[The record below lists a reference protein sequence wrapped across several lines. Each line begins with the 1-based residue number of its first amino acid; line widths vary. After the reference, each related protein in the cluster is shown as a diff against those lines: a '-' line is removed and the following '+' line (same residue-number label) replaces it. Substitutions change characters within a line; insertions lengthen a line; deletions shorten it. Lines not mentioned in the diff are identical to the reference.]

1 MSGRRQSDR
10 SKGGSKSGSGGSRW
24 KRLAWLAGTV
34 VVLGGSVWIA
44 ADVTKPAAPPSP
56 ELEATETFAELDPVH
71 LAPGSPIPEYN
82 SDPPTSGPHDPTPAP
97 CGIYR
102 EPVPDQA
109 WLHSLEHGAVVIQY
123 DPTVSSTEVEAL
135 EQAVRSNGGE
145 IILAPRPD
153 NPAQYSL
160 VAWTRLLSVDAID
173 ANLVNS
179 FEREFGNR
187 FSPEPGAICPFQV
200 DQGA

>member
-10 SKGGSKSGSGGSRW
+10 SKKTSRSGSESGRW
-24 KRLAWLAGTV
+24 KRLAWLAGIV
-34 VVLGGSVWIA
+34 VVLGGAVWIA
-44 ADVTKPAAPPSP
+44 ADVTEPAAPPSP
-56 ELEATETFAELDPVH
+56 ELEATEAFAEMDPIH
-71 LAPGSPIPEYN
+71 LAAGSPIPEYN
-82 SDPPTSGPHDPTPAP
+82 SDPPTSGPHNPAPAP

-123 DPTVSSTEVEAL
+123 DPTVSSSEVEEL
-135 EQAVRSNGGE
+135 EATVRSNRGE
-145 IILAPRPD
+145 IILAPRSD
-153 NPAQYSL
+153 NPAPFTL
-160 VAWTRLLSVDAID
+160 AAWTRLLSVGQID
-173 ANLVNS
+173 ANLVDS

-187 FSPEPGAICPFQV
+187 LSPEPGAICPFQI